1 MVNKFPLFLRIQ
13 EIFTS
18 LTKHVALTFKVST
31 FQFIPLSLE
40 DGGRGEGGNA
50 VQDKKHQKQLF
61 IPSYSFYFALQ
72 SLPEINGDT

>member
-1 MVNKFPLFLRIQ
+1 MVNKFPLILKIQ

-40 DGGRGEGGNA
+40 NGGGEGGNA
-50 VQDKKHQKQLF
+50 VLDKKHQKQLF

>member
-1 MVNKFPLFLRIQ
+1 MVNKFPLILRIQ

-18 LTKHVALTFKVST
+18 LTEHVALTFKVST

-40 DGGRGEGGNA
+40 DGGEGGNA

>member
-40 DGGRGEGGNA
+40 DGGGGGGNTL
-50 VQDKKHQKQLF
+50 QDKKHQRQLF

>member
-40 DGGRGEGGNA
+40 NGGGEGGNA
-50 VQDKKHQKQLF
+50 VLDKKHQKQLF

>member
-1 MVNKFPLFLRIQ
+1 MVNKFPLILRIQ

-18 LTKHVALTFKVST
+18 LTEHVALTFKVFT

-40 DGGRGEGGNA
+40 DGRGGG
-50 VQDKKHQKQLF
+50 QCSTRQKHQRQLF

>member
-31 FQFIPLSLE
+31 FQFIPLSLK
-40 DGGRGEGGNA
+40 DGGGEGGNA

-72 SLPEINGDT
+72 SLPEINGGT